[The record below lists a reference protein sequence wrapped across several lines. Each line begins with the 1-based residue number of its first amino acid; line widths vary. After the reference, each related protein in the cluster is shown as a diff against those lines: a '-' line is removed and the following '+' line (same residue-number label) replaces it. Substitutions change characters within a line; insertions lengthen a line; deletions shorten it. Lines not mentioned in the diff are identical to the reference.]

1 VRALYARL
9 RHGIFKIVSKI
20 LVLPEPEVV
29 SGPGSIAQIPELLKK
44 QGIDNVLVVT
54 DADLVKIGLAE
65 KLLSVLKTAEIK
77 HTVYNEVQ
85 PNPTIKNCM
94 DGLKVYLE
102 NGCKGI
108 IAFGGGS
115 PLDCAKII
123 AAKTTNKKDIKKM
136 KGLFKVWRKL
146 PYQIAIPT
154 TAGTGSEA
162 TIVAVISDPE
172 NREKFAINSPNLT
185 PELCILDP
193 ELITGLPPGM
203 TSTTGM
209 DALTHAVEAYIG
221 VIGTKYT
228 NELALNAVKL
238 VFEYL
243 ERSYQNGSD
252 LEAREKMLLAA
263 HDAGKAFTR
272 AYVGYVHAVAHN
284 LGGFYGIPHG
294 LANAVVL
301 PHILEMSKDLRSV
314 GKMAEMAVYTG
325 LGSASDENEE
335 LADKFIAKIR
345 SMLSA
350 MNIQQSFSEI
360 REEDIPAL
368 AERIELEGNPTYPVP
383 KLLWRKDFADLLYK
397 LKG

>member
-1 VRALYARL
+1 
-9 RHGIFKIVSKI
+9 
-20 LVLPEPEVV
+20 
-29 SGPGSIAQIPELLKK
+29 
-44 QGIDNVLVVT
+44 
-54 DADLVKIGLAE
+54 
-65 KLLSVLKTAEIK
+65 
-77 HTVYNEVQ
+77 
-85 PNPTIKNCM
+85 M
-94 DGLKVYLE
+94 DGLSVYVE
-102 NGCKGI
+102 NGCRGV

-193 ELITGLPPGM
+193 ELLTGLPPGM

-209 DALTHAVEAYIG
+209 DALTHAIEAYVG

-228 NELALNAVKL
+228 NELALNAIKL

-301 PHILEMSKDLRSV
+301 PHILEMSKDQRSI
-314 GKMAEMAVYTG
+314 GKMAEMAAYAG
-325 LGSASDENEE
+325 LGSANDTNEA
-335 LADKFIAKIR
+335 LADKFIEKIR
-345 SMLSA
+345 AMLSA
-350 MNIQQSFSEI
+350 MKIQQSFSEI
-360 REEDIPAL
+360 REEDIPVL

-383 KLLWRKDFADLLYK
+383 KLLWRKDFAELLYK